1 MDLDYIVYFV
11 PIDIERFEEG
21 STAELRAGGRMN
33 AEQILGFLAPSPD
46 QAYTPKEIHEA
57 TGIPR
62 GSVGVVFA
70 SRRP

>member
-33 AEQILGFLAPSPD
+33 AEQILGFLATSPD